1 MATVPQLVYS
11 YAQEEHS
18 NRNIIGEISHNLAA
32 MRNCH
37 ITKQQKPTIKL
48 HIQMSHFH
56 AFTYRIII
64 FHGSRCTRDHVFTS
78 IFSVFHVS
86 RFRKKAIHVS
96 RSDPFQTHYCLV
108 LALKEEMFQR

>member
-32 MRNCH
+32 MRDCH

-48 HIQMSHFH
+48 HIQMS
-56 AFTYRIII
+56 
-64 FHGSRCTRDHVFTS
+64 
-78 IFSVFHVS
+78 
-86 RFRKKAIHVS
+86 
-96 RSDPFQTHYCLV
+96 Q
-108 LALKEEMFQR
+108 